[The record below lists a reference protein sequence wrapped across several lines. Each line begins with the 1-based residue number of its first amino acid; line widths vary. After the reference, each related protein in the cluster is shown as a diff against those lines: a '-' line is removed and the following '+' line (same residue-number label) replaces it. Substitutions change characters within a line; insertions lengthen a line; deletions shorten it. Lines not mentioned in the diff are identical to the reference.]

1 MEFKEML
8 LAHIQNLKK
17 ISEEDYIEEQTK
29 MYFIAPFLNILGYNV
44 FNPDDVVAEYVADIG
59 AKKGE
64 KVDYALKI
72 DGNIEILIEAKAKN
86 DTLENHDVQLK
97 RYFNVTNA
105 KIGILTNGI
114 IYKFFT
120 DLDEKNIMDNKPFLI
135 IDLNDLT
142 DDKIAELKKF
152 TKTSYN
158 TDSILDS
165 AENLKYSN
173 SMIAF
178 LNRQLDSPDDQFI
191 KLMGR
196 EICDQKMT
204 QLKVESMKAIFK
216 KTFKTFINDFA
227 RKKFESALQNSNL
240 PSGNENDTTS
250 NDPVSNEE
258 VTSLNKKQII
268 TTSTELEA
276 FYIIKS
282 ILRKYINS
290 DEITYKDTISY
301 FGVLLNNRVT
311 KWICRLYLD
320 GSKMYISF
328 PLESEDKKGKH
339 EEKIQLNSLEDIYNY
354 EDKLIKI
361 VEDLTKEN
369 K

>member
-1 MEFKEML
+1 
-8 LAHIQNLKK
+8 
-17 ISEEDYIEEQTK
+17 
-29 MYFIAPFLNILGYNV
+29 
-44 FNPDDVVAEYVADIG
+44 
-59 AKKGE
+59 
-64 KVDYALKI
+64 
-72 DGNIEILIEAKAKN
+72 
-86 DTLENHDVQLK
+86 
-97 RYFNVTNA
+97 
-105 KIGILTNGI
+105 
-114 IYKFFT
+114 
-120 DLDEKNIMDNKPFLI
+120 MDNKPFLI

-178 LNRQLDSPDDQFI
+178 LNRQLESPDDQLI

-240 PSGNENDTTS
+240 PTDNENSATS
-250 NDPVSNEE
+250 NETPSNDE
-258 VTSLNKKQII
+258 VANSNKKQII
-268 TTSTELEA
+268 TTSEELEA

-320 GSKMYISF
+320 GSKMYIS
-328 PLESEDKKGKH
+328 L
-339 EEKIQLNSLEDIYNY
+339 SLIH
-354 EDKLIKI
+354 I
-361 VEDLTKEN
+361 
-369 K
+369 

>member
-44 FNPDDVVAEYVADIG
+44 FNPDDVIAEYVADIG

-86 DTLENHDVQLK
+86 DTLENHDIQLK

-173 SMIAF
+173 SMISF
-178 LNRQLDSPDDQFI
+178 LNRQLESPDDNFI

-196 EICDQKMT
+196 EICDQKIT
-204 QLKVESMKAIFK
+204 QILYWIVP
-216 KTFKTFINDFA
+216 KT
-227 RKKFESALQNSNL
+227 
-240 PSGNENDTTS
+240 
-250 NDPVSNEE
+250 
-258 VTSLNKKQII
+258 
-268 TTSTELEA
+268 
-276 FYIIKS
+276 
-282 ILRKYINS
+282 
-290 DEITYKDTISY
+290 
-301 FGVLLNNRVT
+301 
-311 KWICRLYLD
+311 
-320 GSKMYISF
+320 
-328 PLESEDKKGKH
+328 
-339 EEKIQLNSLEDIYNY
+339 
-354 EDKLIKI
+354 
-361 VEDLTKEN
+361 
-369 K
+369 